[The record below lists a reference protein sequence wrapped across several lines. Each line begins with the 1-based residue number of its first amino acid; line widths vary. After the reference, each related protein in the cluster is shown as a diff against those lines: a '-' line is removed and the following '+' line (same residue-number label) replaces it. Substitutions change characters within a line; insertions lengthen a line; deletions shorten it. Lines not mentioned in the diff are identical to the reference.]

1 MVVITLEKAYQTTL
15 RRNAAIER
23 AGYKLVVR
31 WEQERPRPWWNE
43 RLPRKRNESFH
54 MQLYLILNHFKDPSK
69 RSVATPDLVFKKEHV
84 LVSVSLAD
92 TLNREPEH
100 IAS

>member
-1 MVVITLEKAYQTTL
+1 MVDITLEKAYQTTL

-23 AGYKLVVR
+23 AGYKLVVGSR
-31 WEQERPRPWWNE
+31 SAPVLGGTNIYHERGIRV
-43 RLPRKRNESFH
+43 FH

-69 RSVATPDLVFKKEHV
+69 RSVATPDLVFEKEHV